1 MYIQTN
7 NSLIHLDL
15 PAQHW
20 LAPDKFVNLTA
31 DNAELF
37 GYVPVQKHYTRVTQ
51 NHLDD
56 TAQTKGYDDVLSAC
70 SYAAV
75 PNLFQAES
83 IQFIAWRSAVWAY
96 LYQEF
101 GKVMGGLRELPVPND
116 MIAELPKLEDFASE

>member
-1 MYIQTN
+1 MYIQLNTGLILMELP
-7 NSLIHLDL
+7 SLHWVT
-15 PAQHW
+15 PAQSIS
-20 LAPDKFVNLTA
+20 LDVG
-31 DNAELF
+31 NAEQL

-101 GKVMGGLRELPVPND
+101 GKVMGGLCELPAPND